1 MDVSVN
7 KLIDVDTT
15 SRRLALVFWL
25 NVTFTLV
32 EFVGGFLTNST
43 AIMADAIHD
52 LGDCLVIG
60 FAWLLNFLA
69 QKDADNAFTYGYRR
83 FSLLGALISGLV
95 LSVGSVL
102 IMTEALP
109 RLFNP
114 VMPDASGMLGLAV
127 VGILVN
133 GVAAMTL
140 RRGKTMNEQMLNWH
154 LLEDVL
160 GWIAVFVVAVTLL
173 FVDIPILDPLLSIA
187 FTLFILVNV
196 GRNLWRTLRL
206 FLQANPDKEMLNR
219 VTERLAAV
227 PGVAKVHHLHFWSLD
242 GELHVLSAH
251 LRMTPDYDPL
261 TQVKTKLQIAEN
273 IADFGLAH
281 TTFEFE
287 LDAEPARD
295 LIEP

>member
-1 MDVSVN
+1 MDFSVE
-7 KLIDVDTT
+7 KLTNMGST

-25 NVTFTLV
+25 NVTFTIV
-32 EFVGGFLTNST
+32 EFFGGFLTNST

-140 RRGKTMNEQMLNWH
+140 RHGKTMNEQMLNWH

-160 GWIAVFVVAVTLL
+160 GWIAVFVVAITLL

-206 FLQANPDKEMLNR
+206 FLQANPDKAMLSQL
-219 VTERLAAV
+219 TERLAAV

-251 LRMTPDYDPL
+251 LRMKPDYDPRN
-261 TQVKTKLQIAEN
+261 QVTTKQQIAEN
-273 IADFGLAH
+273 IADFDLAH